1 MEIDFNLDNY
11 DLTDLLNLFNLNHNF
26 NISDLKNAKK
36 IVMQTHPDK
45 CGLSKEY
52 FLFYC
57 KAFRIIKN
65 IYDFKNNRNNTLD
78 NNKSKI
84 TYLAESQEDL
94 GKKFVVD
101 NLLKKD
107 KQYFHEWFNKTFESI
122 NIVEEERKTGYGNW
136 FSSSDDCDSVA
147 TNLSDM
153 HKMIHEKKEALSTLV
168 KKENIQEAVL
178 STSSMQELGGSVP
191 DSYSSNIFSKLPYED
206 LKKAHT
212 ETVVPVCQNDYD
224 KILKFNNLE
233 VLRKY
238 RNSQNV
244 KPLSQEETKNYMDN
258 KTNSDNEYNIQ
269 LAYKLA
275 KQEEIAEEAN
285 KTWWS
290 NLRQL
295 K

>member
-26 NISDLKNAKK
+26 NIDDLKKAKK
-36 IVMQTHPDK
+36 IVIQTHPDK
-45 CGLSKEY
+45 SGLSKEY

-65 IYDFKNNRNNTLD
+65 IHDFKNNRNNTLD
-78 NNKSKI
+78 YKKSKV

-94 GKKFVVD
+94 GKKLVVE
-101 NLLKKD
+101 NLLKND
-107 KQYFHEWFNKTFESI
+107 KKYFHDWFNKTFESI
-122 NIVEEERKTGYGNW
+122 NIVDEERKTGYGDW
-136 FSSSDDCDSVA
+136 FSSYDDCDNVA

-153 HKMIHEKKEALSTLV
+153 HKKIHEKKEHLSTLV
-168 KKENIQEAVL
+168 KKENIQEADL
-178 STSSMQELGGSVP
+178 STSSIHELGGTVP
-191 DSYSSNIFSKLPYED
+191 QSYSSNIFSKLPYED

-233 VLRKY
+233 VLRQY

-244 KPLSQEETKNYMDN
+244 KPLSKEETKNYIDN
-258 KTNSDNEYNIQ
+258 KINNDNEANIQ

-285 KTWWS
+285 KNWWA